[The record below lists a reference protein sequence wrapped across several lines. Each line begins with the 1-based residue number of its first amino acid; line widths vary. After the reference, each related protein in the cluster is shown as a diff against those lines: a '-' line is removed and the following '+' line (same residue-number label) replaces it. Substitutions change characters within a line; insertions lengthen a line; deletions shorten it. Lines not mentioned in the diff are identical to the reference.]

1 MKSKLTFTKALTCLL
16 LCTSLLHAQDPC
28 NPDINGD
35 GTLDILVIG
44 TSKSIKDGAEAFSPQ
59 QITKELKNILS
70 ADTSISINVN
80 VVSEDIYKNKTVTT
94 GIADQ
99 FTSNLDYYC
108 HSLNQYYYWPDAHED
123 RMSNLKGNNGV
134 DWDLVVIGADPY
146 IVSTIPGYY
155 ALGVNKIAAKVIE
168 GGAKPL
174 LLMMWPKDETMIDH
188 FEEFTY
194 RTADGAKVPLP
205 IVPAGLSW
213 KAIPADKKDNAIIHP
228 TPNGAYLT
236 AAAIYSHI
244 YGNSASS
251 SDYSYDDEIADIAH
265 ATQVTEMSQVHYVGK
280 RSFISPYKSCEI
292 SDQTLIYNHGGT
304 STEYGILD
312 GLNWVVAEDQKTLQF
327 GSTPPIHFNYGRSSM
342 GSTHLYN
349 IDPSKYDY
357 SFGYP
362 LQDDASTGKI
372 SMLYGLDKRVNEN
385 DVETDLGVA
394 LNMVR
399 KSELPYG
406 RNVPIRT
413 LIAQMLEEIPG
424 VDIHSD
430 SWHLSNDVNKAIGTY
445 MYTLLSSDC
454 ALAGDSMPT
463 DSAQWRSW
471 MAHKIGYET
480 AWNLMYQ
487 EGITPCFMGTK
498 DTITPCV
505 KDTSTTSSIT
515 PIRSDQFL
523 VYPNPT
529 NGSFTIDLGG
539 NYEAITVTLTDLSG
553 RTIQVQS
560 FIESSIL
567 DLKIEE
573 PAGVY
578 LLMVELEG
586 KKAVMRLI
594 KE

>member
-1 MKSKLTFTKALTCLL
+1 MKSKLTFTIILTCLL
-16 LCTSLLHAQDPC
+16 LCTSLLYAQDPC

-44 TSKSIKDGAEAFSPQ
+44 TSKSIKDGTEAFSPQ

-99 FTSNLDYYC
+99 ITSNLDYYC

-123 RMSNLKGNNGV
+123 RMNNLKGNNGV

-174 LLMMWPKDETMIDH
+174 LLMLWPKDETMIDH

-205 IVPAGLSW
+205 IVPAGLAW
-213 KAIPADKKDNAIIHP
+213 KAIPTDKKDNAIIHP

-342 GSTHLYN
+342 GSTHLYK

-362 LQDDASTGKI
+362 LQDDASTGKV
-372 SMLYGLDKRVNEN
+372 SMLYGLDKRVSEN

-487 EGITPCFMGTK
+487 EGITPCFMSTK

-505 KDTSTTSSIT
+505 KDTSTTTSIT
-515 PIRSDQFL
+515 PIISDQFL

-539 NYEAITVTLTDLSG
+539 NNEAITVTLTDLSG
-553 RTIQVQS
+553 RIIQVQN
-560 FIESSIL
+560 FIESSKL